1 MWVGTEV
8 GLLRSSIMALE
19 LSGNPGHFGR
29 TCLHCF
35 HLLQWRYILGGSAA
49 TGVVGVQV
57 APDHRVN
64 RRDSRRERHG
74 LNRWSFADVEIVD
87 RYSWRES
94 YLMASAGP
102 D

>member
-1 MWVGTEV
+1 MLSLAAVAIYTWWQCGD
-8 GLLRSSIMALE
+8 GGSRSS
-19 LSGNPGHFGR
+19 SRN
-29 TCLHCF
+29 
-35 HLLQWRYILGGSAA
+35 
-49 TGVVGVQV
+49 V